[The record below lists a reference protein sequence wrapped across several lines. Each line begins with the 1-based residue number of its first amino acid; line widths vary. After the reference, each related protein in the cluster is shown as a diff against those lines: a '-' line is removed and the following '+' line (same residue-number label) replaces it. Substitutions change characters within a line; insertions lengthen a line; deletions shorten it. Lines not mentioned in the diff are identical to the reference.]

1 MLDGTAFCVNHE
13 EAVDV
18 AEGSLIGRYDLR
30 VDLRRVFKV
39 LQICGLVQVKFDV
52 GN

>member
-1 MLDGTAFCVNHE
+1 VLDGAAFCVHHQ

-18 AEGSLIGRYDLR
+18 AEGRLIGRYDLR
-30 VDLRRVFKV
+30 VDLCRVFKV
-39 LQICGLVQVKFDV
+39 VQFCGLVQVKFDV